1 MVFYKCEKCNKEFN
15 QKSNYL
21 SHINRKN
28 SCISKNNNDDDN
40 INVILYKCEKCNK
53 EFNQKFNYISHI
65 NKKKSCNINDNDNT
79 NDNDNDNTNDNTNII
94 LYKCEKCNKEFN
106 KKSNYLSHIN
116 KKNPCNSNDLIQEN
130 KILLDKIKKF
140 ENVQTINTQLEN
152 EIEQLKQ
159 INQELKIE
167 NNKINELLEKCITNK
182 NNIITNTNTN
192 IINNTNNTNN
202 IIKIKLVNF
211 GQEKYTKLTKEEK
224 QHILKYSKQS
234 MANLIKYLHIND
246 RIPEYKN
253 VCVKNL
259 RGKGGY
265 LYEDNKWMHLNYNIL
280 LMILFKNK
288 INDLDKILA
297 ENENLNISSSKNIQG
312 LIDNYTDDMD
322 TFIKNNK
329 ENIIN
334 MLYNHTKNYKIE

>member
-1 MVFYKCEKCNKEFN
+1 MI
-15 QKSNYL
+15 NY
-21 SHINRKN
+21 
-28 SCISKNNNDDDN
+28 
-40 INVILYKCEKCNK
+40 V
-53 EFNQKFNYISHI
+53 
-65 NKKKSCNINDNDNT
+65 
-79 NDNDNDNTNDNTNII
+79 
-94 LYKCEKCNKEFN
+94 CEKCNKEFN
-106 KKSNYLSHIN
+106 KKSNYIKHINRKNPCNKEELTYKCNKCNKEFDKKINYTNHIN
-116 KKNPCNSNDLIQEN
+116 KKKDCS
-130 KILLDKIKKF
+130 ILDFKKKY
-140 ENVQTINTQLEN
+140 NNLEN
-152 EIEQLKQ
+152 EIVQLKQ

-167 NNKINELLEKCITNK
+167 NNKINELLEKCITSK
-182 NNIITNTNTN
+182 NNIITNNTNNN
-192 IINNTNNTNN
+192 IINNTNNTIN
-202 IIKIKLVNF
+202 IKLVNF
-211 GQEKYTKLTKEEK
+211 GQENYTKLTKEEK

-265 LYEDNKWMHLNYNIL
+265 LYEGNKWMHLNYNIL

-297 ENENLNISSSKNIQG
+297 ENENLNISSSKNIKD

>member
-1 MVFYKCEKCNKEFN
+1 M
-15 QKSNYL
+15 
-21 SHINRKN
+21 I
-28 SCISKNNNDDDN
+28 
-40 INVILYKCEKCNK
+40 
-53 EFNQKFNYISHI
+53 NYI
-65 NKKKSCNINDNDNT
+65 
-79 NDNDNDNTNDNTNII
+79 
-94 LYKCEKCNKEFN
+94 CEKCNKEFN
-106 KKSNYLSHIN
+106 KKSNYIKHINRKNPCIKEEINSITYKCENCNKEFDKKINYTNHIN
-116 KKNPCNSNDLIQEN
+116 KNKKCNIIDLQEKYSNL
-130 KILLDKIKKF
+130 
-140 ENVQTINTQLEN
+140 
-152 EIEQLKQ
+152 EIECQQLKQ

-192 IINNTNNTNN
+192 IINNTNNTNNTNN

-246 RIPEYKN
+246 RMPEYKN

>member
-1 MVFYKCEKCNKEFN
+1 MF
-15 QKSNYL
+15 
-21 SHINRKN
+21 
-28 SCISKNNNDDDN
+28 
-40 INVILYKCEKCNK
+40 
-53 EFNQKFNYISHI
+53 
-65 NKKKSCNINDNDNT
+65 
-79 NDNDNDNTNDNTNII
+79 NDNTNII
-94 LYKCEKCNKEFN
+94 LYKCEQCNKEFN

-130 KILLDKIKKF
+130 KILLDKIKEF
-140 ENVQTINTQLEN
+140 DNVQTINAQLKN
-152 EIEQLKQ
+152 EIVQLKQ

-211 GQEKYTKLTKEEK
+211 GHSRSEAARQLARGCSRISCARQEKYTKLTKEEK

-246 RIPEYKN
+246 RMPEYKN

-297 ENENLNISSSKNIQG
+297 ENENINISSSKNIQG

-329 ENIIN
+329 EAIIN

>member
-1 MVFYKCEKCNKEFN
+1 
-15 QKSNYL
+15 
-21 SHINRKN
+21 
-28 SCISKNNNDDDN
+28 
-40 INVILYKCEKCNK
+40 
-53 EFNQKFNYISHI
+53 
-65 NKKKSCNINDNDNT
+65 
-79 NDNDNDNTNDNTNII
+79 
-94 LYKCEKCNKEFN
+94 
-106 KKSNYLSHIN
+106 
-116 KKNPCNSNDLIQEN
+116 
-130 KILLDKIKKF
+130 
-140 ENVQTINTQLEN
+140 
-152 EIEQLKQ
+152 
-159 INQELKIE
+159 
-167 NNKINELLEKCITNK
+167 
-182 NNIITNTNTN
+182 
-192 IINNTNNTNN
+192 
-202 IIKIKLVNF
+202 LVNF
-211 GQEKYTKLTKEEK
+211 GQENYTKLTKEEK

-234 MANLIKYLHIND
+234 IANLIKYLHIND

-265 LYEDNKWMHLNYNIL
+265 LYEGNKWMHLNYNIL

-297 ENENLNISSSKNIQG
+297 ENENLNISSSKNIKD

>member
-1 MVFYKCEKCNKEFN
+1 M
-15 QKSNYL
+15 
-21 SHINRKN
+21 I
-28 SCISKNNNDDDN
+28 
-40 INVILYKCEKCNK
+40 
-53 EFNQKFNYISHI
+53 NYI
-65 NKKKSCNINDNDNT
+65 
-79 NDNDNDNTNDNTNII
+79 
-94 LYKCEKCNKEFN
+94 CEKCNKEFN
-106 KKSNYLSHIN
+106 KKSNYIKHINRKNPCIKEEINSITYKCENCNKEFDKKINYTNHIN
-116 KKNPCNSNDLIQEN
+116 KNKKCNIIDLQEKYSNL
-130 KILLDKIKKF
+130 
-140 ENVQTINTQLEN
+140 
-152 EIEQLKQ
+152 EIECQQLKQ

-246 RIPEYKN
+246 RMPEYKN

>member
-1 MVFYKCEKCNKEFN
+1 M
-15 QKSNYL
+15 
-21 SHINRKN
+21 I
-28 SCISKNNNDDDN
+28 
-40 INVILYKCEKCNK
+40 
-53 EFNQKFNYISHI
+53 NYI
-65 NKKKSCNINDNDNT
+65 
-79 NDNDNDNTNDNTNII
+79 
-94 LYKCEKCNKEFN
+94 CEKCNKEFN
-106 KKSNYLSHIN
+106 KKSNYIKHINRKNPCIKEEINFITYKCENCNKEFDKKINYTNHIN
-116 KKNPCNSNDLIQEN
+116 KNKKCNIIDLQEKYSNL
-130 KILLDKIKKF
+130 
-140 ENVQTINTQLEN
+140 
-152 EIEQLKQ
+152 EIECQQLKQ

-202 IIKIKLVNF
+202 TNNIIKIKLVNF

-234 MANLIKYLHIND
+234 MSNLIKYLHIND
-246 RIPEYKN
+246 RMPEYKN

>member
-1 MVFYKCEKCNKEFN
+1 M
-15 QKSNYL
+15 
-21 SHINRKN
+21 I
-28 SCISKNNNDDDN
+28 
-40 INVILYKCEKCNK
+40 
-53 EFNQKFNYISHI
+53 NYI
-65 NKKKSCNINDNDNT
+65 
-79 NDNDNDNTNDNTNII
+79 
-94 LYKCEKCNKEFN
+94 CEKCNKEFN
-106 KKSNYLSHIN
+106 KKSNYIKHINRKNPCIKEEINSITYKCENCNKEFDKKINYTNHIN
-116 KKNPCNSNDLIQEN
+116 KNKKCNIIDLQEKYSNL
-130 KILLDKIKKF
+130 
-140 ENVQTINTQLEN
+140 
-152 EIEQLKQ
+152 EIECQQLKQ

-192 IINNTNNTNN
+192 IINNTNNTNNTNN

-246 RIPEYKN
+246 RMPEYKN

-297 ENENLNISSSKNIQG
+297 ENENLNISSSKNIQD

>member
-1 MVFYKCEKCNKEFN
+1 
-15 QKSNYL
+15 
-21 SHINRKN
+21 
-28 SCISKNNNDDDN
+28 
-40 INVILYKCEKCNK
+40 
-53 EFNQKFNYISHI
+53 
-65 NKKKSCNINDNDNT
+65 
-79 NDNDNDNTNDNTNII
+79 
-94 LYKCEKCNKEFN
+94 
-106 KKSNYLSHIN
+106 
-116 KKNPCNSNDLIQEN
+116 
-130 KILLDKIKKF
+130 
-140 ENVQTINTQLEN
+140 
-152 EIEQLKQ
+152 
-159 INQELKIE
+159 
-167 NNKINELLEKCITNK
+167 
-182 NNIITNTNTN
+182 
-192 IINNTNNTNN
+192 
-202 IIKIKLVNF
+202 LVNF
-211 GQEKYTKLTKEEK
+211 GQESYKKLTKEEK

-246 RIPEYKN
+246 RMPEYKN

-265 LYEDNKWMHLNYNIL
+265 LYEGNKWMHLNYNIL

-297 ENENLNISSSKNIQG
+297 EHENLNISSSKNIQD